1 MVAKPPP
8 AAAAASKT
16 APAGN
21 ATKLGKS
28 VPEAAKSA
36 AAADGANKPNKKA
49 ATLEAS
55 FTPIMAAANNG
66 HADVIRVM
74 YEHPTARKFDPDVL
88 NANGSAA
95 LHLAARNGHAEAIRA
110 LITYGKANVNRLS
123 SMHQTALMEASA
135 FGKVEAAKTLL
146 ELGAVLDVA
155 DAVGAT
161 ALMLAAQ
168 SDKTAVMTL
177 LLAAGAQFDKATPH
191 GL

>member
-1 MVAKPPP
+1 MVAKP
-8 AAAAASKT
+8 ATTAASKA

-21 ATKLGKS
+21 AAKADKP
-28 VPEAAKSA
+28 VFEAAKPA
-36 AAADGANKPNKKA
+36 AAADGTSKHNRKGTP
-49 ATLEAS
+49 EAS
-55 FTPIMAAANNG
+55 YTPIMAAANNG
-66 HADVIRVM
+66 HADVIKVM

-135 FGKVEAAKTLL
+135 FGNVEAAKTLL

-168 SDKTAVMTL
+168 SDKTAVLSL